1 MGARRKFSRGG
12 GGKPPTPKRSTIFGR
27 AEGANENMCVF
38 RDILTNFMGLYIAS
52 AGGASKNFRVFRK
65 RAAYDVIFKF
75 QGWVVA
81 SRCGP

>member
-12 GGKPPTPKRSTIFGR
+12 GGKPPTPKKSTMSGR
-27 AEGANENMCVF
+27 AKGAKENFCIF
-38 RDILTNFMGLYIAS
+38 RDILTNFMGLYCERRRREQ
-52 AGGASKNFRVFRK
+52 NFRVFRK

-75 QGWVVA
+75 HGWVVA